1 MKVVA
6 SMIDDTSRPSDTYNR
21 LYCRQRFATCVASPE
36 AELDLASAALWL
48 AAEDCPELDAQVYLG
63 RLESLADRVRVAWGR
78 RPGSVA
84 ALDALRSVLVEEENF
99 RGNTNSYYDPQNSF
113 LNKVLD
119 RRVGIPISL
128 SIVWIEVGRRAG
140 IPIEGVNLPGHFV
153 VRLLDRHEPTL
164 IDPFCGGMVLTAS
177 ECEGRLRQTQG
188 EGWRLSP
195 EDLVAAGPK
204 QILVRVLNNLRLIYL
219 ETEDYGRALSVVD
232 RLALIAGDTLKLRR
246 DRGLLFARL
255 QLYGK
260 AWADLAAYLGSEE
273 ATDENEAS
281 DEAVSLLREH
291 FELVRY
297 LAAAPN

>member
-6 SMIDDTSRPSDTYNR
+6 SMIVDTSTPSDTYNR

-78 RPGSVA
+78 RLGSVA

-140 IPIEGVNLPGHFV
+140 IPIEGVNLPGH
-153 VRLLDRHEPTL
+153 LLYA
-164 IDPFCGGMVLTAS
+164 CS
-177 ECEGRLRQTQG
+177 
-188 EGWRLSP
+188 
-195 EDLVAAGPK
+195 
-204 QILVRVLNNLRLIYL
+204 
-219 ETEDYGRALSVVD
+219 
-232 RLALIAGDTLKLRR
+232 IAMS
-246 DRGLLFARL
+246 
-255 QLYGK
+255 QL
-260 AWADLAAYLGSEE
+260 
-273 ATDENEAS
+273 
-281 DEAVSLLREH
+281 
-291 FELVRY
+291 
-297 LAAAPN
+297 